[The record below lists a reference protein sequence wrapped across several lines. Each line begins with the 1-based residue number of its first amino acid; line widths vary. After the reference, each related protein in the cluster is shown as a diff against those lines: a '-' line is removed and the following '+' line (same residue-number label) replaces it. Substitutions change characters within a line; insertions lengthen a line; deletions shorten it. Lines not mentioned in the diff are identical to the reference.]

1 MKNLS
6 DDFLASVLEL
16 LLAES
21 RPTVEDLLE
30 AVSW

>member
-1 MKNLS
+1 MKNPS
-6 DDFLASVLEL
+6 DDFLASLLEL
-16 LLAES
+16 LLTET